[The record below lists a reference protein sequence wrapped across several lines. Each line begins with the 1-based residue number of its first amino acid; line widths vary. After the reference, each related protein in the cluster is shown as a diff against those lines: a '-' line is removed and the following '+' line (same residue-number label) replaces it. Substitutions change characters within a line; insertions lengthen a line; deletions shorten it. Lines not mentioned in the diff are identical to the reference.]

1 MIEVQQRI
9 VSPQFQQLR
18 NLIRKK
24 ICFILGWAGK
34 TINAHGYLS
43 WGNMPFADVDCKI
56 GPTQPRS
63 PCEHPLTDHP
73 HRPGSHQ
80 QSCCPLS
87 NFQKLNFVT
96 HIAQISYLKNMRSPS
111 KTQPITMKEL
121 DRTRIQRAES
131 SPKTKRSWRTQRA
144 RRAQRVLST
153 ECLCP

>member
-1 MIEVQQRI
+1 MILM
-9 VSPQFQQLR
+9 FMWWWL
-18 NLIRKK
+18 
-24 ICFILGWAGK
+24 K
-34 TINAHGYLS
+34 TILLR
-43 WGNMPFADVDCKI
+43 
-56 GPTQPRS
+56 GPAQPRS
-63 PCEHPLTDHP
+63 PCELPAADHP

-144 RRAQRVLST
+144 RRAQRALST
-153 ECLCP
+153 ECLCPHSWYSYFRNTTQIPSLWFSLIEIPTTHPLSLPRNTFL

>member
-1 MIEVQQRI
+1 MCSICWLDSYLLLNKWCWCYCYCCCRCCLCC
-9 VSPQFQQLR
+9 QLC
-18 NLIRKK
+18 LCDDDYEI
-24 ICFILGWAGK
+24 I
-34 TINAHGYLS
+34 HQS
-43 WGNMPFADVDCKI
+43 
-56 GPTQPRS
+56 GPAQPRS
-63 PCEHPLTDHP
+63 PCELPPADHP

-121 DRTRIQRAES
+121 DRTRNRRAES
-131 SPKTKRSWRTQRA
+131 SPKTKRSERAWRAQRA
-144 RRAQRVLST
+144 RRAQRALST

>member
-1 MIEVQQRI
+1 MCSICWLDSYLLLNKWCWCYCCCRCCLCC
-9 VSPQFQQLR
+9 QLCLCDDDYEIIHQ
-18 NLIRKK
+18 NEP
-24 ICFILGWAGK
+24 A
-34 TINAHGYLS
+34 
-43 WGNMPFADVDCKI
+43 
-56 GPTQPRS
+56 QPRS
-63 PCEHPLTDHP
+63 PCELPLADHP

-87 NFQKLNFVT
+87 NFKKLSFVT

-121 DRTRIQRAES
+121 DRTKIRRAES

-144 RRAQRVLST
+144 RRAQRALST